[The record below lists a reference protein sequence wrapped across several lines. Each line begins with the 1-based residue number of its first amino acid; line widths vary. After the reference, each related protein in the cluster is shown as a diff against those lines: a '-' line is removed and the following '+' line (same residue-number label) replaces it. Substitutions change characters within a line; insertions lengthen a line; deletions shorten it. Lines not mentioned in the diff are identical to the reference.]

1 MGEITTVLYNNGVNS
16 RPLGIFLDSQYVS
29 SPMVEAVITNKGVIN
44 NIDLAFAKDMVND
57 LNSGSLDVPLTVI
70 QQASIIP

>member
-1 MGEITTVLYNNGVNS
+1 
-16 RPLGIFLDSQYVS
+16 
-29 SPMVEAVITNKGVIN
+29 VIN